1 MIITIIDTSKNQPK
15 DLDSDNQINVSRL
28 IVYLAAKKENIGS
41 PEKRSATE
49 EESRT
54 IKRQRS
60 TSAPAGSVVDGTST
74 EVRYIDIGTK
84 GRTGTGRNTG
94 LHRCHP
100 HRATF
105 GSYQGGETVTC

>member
-74 EVRYIDIGTK
+74 DGTSTSAPK
-84 GRTGTGRNTG
+84 DAQAQDEIQASTDAIHIVQLLGRTREEK
-94 LHRCHP
+94 R
-100 HRATF
+100 
-105 GSYQGGETVTC
+105 